1 MESINKEQNL
11 MTDIYEKL
19 RQRLDDMATGFPAT
33 KSGIEIKIL
42 KKLFSSADAE
52 MFLMMTPMLETPES
66 VAKRLNLPVE
76 ETAAHLEDMAKRGL
90 LFRQRKNDLVRYA
103 AVPFVVGIFEF
114 QLNRIDQELAEDLT
128 KYYEAALEESFQS
141 WGTPVMRTIPIHKT
155 LVSEWPVAPYEDA
168 LKVIDD
174 QKQIAVAQC
183 ICRTM
188 TQKIGQGCGKP
199 MEACLIF
206 GSHASYYV
214 DNGMGRYITKDEAKE
229 IVRKNEEAGLVIQP
243 FNSQFIG
250 GMCSCCG
257 CCCGMLRSLKKQANP
272 AEAVKSNYFAEID
285 ADACTGCE
293 TCMDR
298 CQMDAIDMIDEKAVI
313 TLKRCIGCGLCVT
326 TCPTEAIRLIKKSDD
341 QLYVPPQ
348 TGMETYIRIAQERG
362 KL

>member
-1 MESINKEQNL
+1 
-11 MTDIYEKL
+11 MTDIYEQL

-33 KSGIEIKIL
+33 PNGVEIKIL
-42 KKLFSSADAE
+42 KKLFSPADAE

-66 VAKRLNLPVE
+66 VAQRLNLPLE
-76 ETAAHLEDMAKRGL
+76 DTARHLEDMAKRGL
-90 LFRQRKNDLVRYA
+90 LFRHKKESQTRYS

-114 QLNRIDQELAEDLT
+114 QLNRIDQELAQDLAQ
-128 KYYEAALEESFQS
+128 YYEAALAQSFQA
-141 WGTPVMRTIPIHKT
+141 WGTPVLRTIPINKT
-155 LVSEWPVAPYEDA
+155 LVNEWPVAPYEDA
-168 LKVIDD
+168 LKVIED

-188 TQKIGQGCGKP
+188 AQKIGKGCGKP

-214 DNGMGRYITKDEAKE
+214 DNGMGRYISKDEAKA
-229 IVRKNEEAGLVIQP
+229 IILKNEEAGLVLQP

-257 CCCGMLRSLKKQANP
+257 CCCGMLRSLKKQAHP
-272 AEAVKSNYFAEID
+272 AEAVKSNYFARINTE
-285 ADACTGCE
+285 ACAGCQ
-293 TCMDR
+293 TCVDR
-298 CQMDAIDMIDEKAVI
+298 CQMEAIEMVDDKAVI

-326 TCPTEAIRLIKKSDD
+326 TCPTDAIQLIKKPEDA
-341 QLYVPPQ
+341 LYVPPQ

-362 KL
+362 KI

>member
-1 MESINKEQNL
+1 
-11 MTDIYEKL
+11 
-19 RQRLDDMATGFPAT
+19 
-33 KSGIEIKIL
+33 
-42 KKLFSSADAE
+42 
-52 MFLMMTPMLETPES
+52 
-66 VAKRLNLPVE
+66 
-76 ETAAHLEDMAKRGL
+76 
-90 LFRQRKNDLVRYA
+90 
-103 AVPFVVGIFEF
+103 VVGIFEF

-128 KYYEAALEESFQS
+128 AYYEAALEESFQS
-141 WGTPVMRTIPIHKT
+141 WGTPVMRTIPINKT

-188 TQKIGQGCGKP
+188 SKKIGKGCDKP

-243 FNSQFIG
+243 FNSQFAG

-257 CCCGMLRSLKKQANP
+257 CCCGMLRSLKKQASP
-272 AEAVKSNYFAEID
+272 AEAVKSNYFAQID
-285 ADACTGCE
+285 ADECTGCE
-293 TCMDR
+293 TCVDR
-298 CQMDAIDMIDEKAVI
+298 CQMDAIEMLDDKAAI

-326 TCPTEAIRLIKKSDD
+326 TCPTEAIRLVKKSDD
-341 QLYVPPQ
+341 QLYLPPQ

-362 KL
+362 KI